1 MAKRFTINAILETF
15 NYIEIY
21 KRINEAPMLTNITD
35 LAREKSSDKRRE
47 LLGRVADLFFDGAEN
62 HTEQGTLI
70 FRDIVLKM
78 LNDVN
83 LAGRAEF
90 AERIAFEERLPNEIA
105 LEMAR
110 DDVSVAGPMLQ
121 HSPVLTDEDFVQLSQ
136 TLPETHLES
145 IAQREYLSG
154 TVTDALIENGS
165 RAVWH
170 KVTQN
175 RGAEITTKGFDTLVS
190 NADGDTILQ
199 ANLSARPD
207 ITEDVAKRLLPL
219 LPPEGKARLAQ
230 LFAENTE
237 LANELVDNAKRAT
250 SEQKIVGRQKRLEA
264 KIIIADVK
272 DGKLDKSEALCQL
285 VETNRGPDIV
295 MFLAAMTDLDEPVV
309 SNALY
314 QNNDEPISLL
324 CKSIDISNNAFSKL
338 MGLKADK
345 LNKSLSETG
354 RVVAHYKD
362 LNPASAQRAMRFVS
376 MRKNMSATKAS

>member
-1 MAKRFTINAILETF
+1 M
-15 NYIEIY
+15 
-21 KRINEAPMLTNITD
+21 
-35 LAREKSSDKRRE
+35 
-47 LLGRVADLFFDGAEN
+47 
-62 HTEQGTLI
+62 
-70 FRDIVLKM
+70 
-78 LNDVN
+78 
-83 LAGRAEF
+83 
-90 AERIAFEERLPNEIA
+90 
-105 LEMAR
+105 
-110 DDVSVAGPMLQ
+110 
-121 HSPVLTDEDFVQLSQ
+121 
-136 TLPETHLES
+136 
-145 IAQREYLSG
+145 
-154 TVTDALIENGS
+154 
-165 RAVWH
+165 
-170 KVTQN
+170 
-175 RGAEITTKGFDTLVS
+175 
-190 NADGDTILQ
+190 
-199 ANLSARPD
+199 
-207 ITEDVAKRLLPL
+207 
-219 LPPEGKARLAQ
+219 AQ

>member
-1 MAKRFTINAILETF
+1 
-15 NYIEIY
+15 
-21 KRINEAPMLTNITD
+21 MLTNITD

-165 RAVWH
+165 RAVWQQSDTEQRCGNHH
-170 KVTQN
+170 KRVRYSRQQTPMATPSC
-175 RGAEITTKGFDTLVS
+175 RPICRHALTL
-190 NADGDTILQ
+190 
-199 ANLSARPD
+199 
-207 ITEDVAKRLLPL
+207 
-219 LPPEGKARLAQ
+219 
-230 LFAENTE
+230 
-237 LANELVDNAKRAT
+237 
-250 SEQKIVGRQKRLEA
+250 
-264 KIIIADVK
+264 
-272 DGKLDKSEALCQL
+272 
-285 VETNRGPDIV
+285 
-295 MFLAAMTDLDEPVV
+295 
-309 SNALY
+309 
-314 QNNDEPISLL
+314 
-324 CKSIDISNNAFSKL
+324 
-338 MGLKADK
+338 
-345 LNKSLSETG
+345 
-354 RVVAHYKD
+354 
-362 LNPASAQRAMRFVS
+362 
-376 MRKNMSATKAS
+376 RKT